1 MRLFKRLKLKFKVK
15 YLIIIYWQL
24 LIMAQEIKKI
34 SRFYNKENS
43 GDEIFYDVYELILSK
58 LDDELLVKEP

>member
-24 LIMAQEIKKI
+24 FKMAQEIKNI

-43 GDEIFYDVYELILSK
+43 GDEIFFDVYELILSK

>member
-1 MRLFKRLKLKFKVK
+1 
-15 YLIIIYWQL
+15 
-24 LIMAQEIKKI
+24 MAQEVKNI

-43 GDEIFYDVYELILSK
+43 GDEVLYDVYELILSK

>member
-1 MRLFKRLKLKFKVK
+1 
-15 YLIIIYWQL
+15 
-24 LIMAQEIKKI
+24 MAQEIKKI
-34 SRFYNKENS
+34 SRFYNKENN